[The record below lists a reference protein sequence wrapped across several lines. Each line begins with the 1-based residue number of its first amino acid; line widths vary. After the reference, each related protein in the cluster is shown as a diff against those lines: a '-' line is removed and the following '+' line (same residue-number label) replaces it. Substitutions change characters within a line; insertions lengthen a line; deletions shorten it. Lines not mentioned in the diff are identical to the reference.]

1 MKINKKSVAR
11 KIKPEYLYQNKQIE
25 IMQSS
30 KELKVELTMPEYKA
44 LVASALAGRGL
55 VKWMN
60 EDQDIFKFM
69 VDGQKENVLEKFEE
83 TKLTY

>member
-1 MKINKKSVAR
+1 M
-11 KIKPEYLYQNKQIE
+11 
-25 IMQSS
+25 S
-30 KELKVELTMPEYKA
+30 KEIKVELTLPEYKA

-60 EDQDIFKFM
+60 EDQDTFKFM
-69 VDGQKENVLEKFEE
+69 VDSQKENVLEKFEK

>member
-1 MKINKKSVAR
+1 M
-11 KIKPEYLYQNKQIE
+11 
-25 IMQSS
+25 S
-30 KELKVELTMPEYKA
+30 KELKVELTLPEYKA

-60 EDQDIFKFM
+60 EDQDVFKFM
-69 VDGQKENVLEKFEE
+69 VDGQKENVIEKFEE

>member
-1 MKINKKSVAR
+1 MES
-11 KIKPEYLYQNKQIE
+11 L
-25 IMQSS
+25 

-60 EDQDIFKFM
+60 EDQDTFKFM
-69 VDGQKENVLEKFEE
+69 VDGLKENVLEKFEE
-83 TKLTY
+83 TKLQY

>member
-1 MKINKKSVAR
+1 M
-11 KIKPEYLYQNKQIE
+11 
-25 IMQSS
+25 S
-30 KELKVELTMPEYKA
+30 KELKVELTLPEYKA

-69 VDGQKENVLEKFEE
+69 VDGQKENVIEKFEE

>member
-1 MKINKKSVAR
+1 M
-11 KIKPEYLYQNKQIE
+11 
-25 IMQSS
+25 S
-30 KELKVELTMPEYKA
+30 KEIKVELTLPEYKA

-69 VDGQKENVLEKFEE
+69 VDGQKENVIEKFEE

>member
-1 MKINKKSVAR
+1 MESG
-11 KIKPEYLYQNKQIE
+11 
-25 IMQSS
+25 

-60 EDQDIFKFM
+60 EDQDVFKFM
-69 VDGQKENVLEKFEE
+69 VEGLKENVLEKFEE
-83 TKLTY
+83 TSLQY